1 MKPTVEQRVAFGR
14 EADALLDPEST
25 LGMALAM
32 SRESFIDRWIDS
44 NDAAEKERC
53 HAGIHALTEV
63 KRNLLT
69 ISNDGVVAE
78 EALEEQVEA

>member
-25 LGMALAM
+25 LAM

-63 KRNLLT
+63 KRNLLI